1 MILLFA
7 SDFYKASL
15 YAMRGGMWSGRASRR
30 TQVNLT
36 LQKSKTSAGIG
47 TTAEHPLRKPER
59 RANQIPHPRFDSSY
73 CRAGTEACPY
83 TENFVASQAAC
94 DRQPAPTQT
103 NPNPQMCRPRGAQPH
118 SKNVRVLFPPLACR
132 SIDSHADTVSPSHFL
147 RLKQEPDTDTC
158 SP

>member
-1 MILLFA
+1 MIRLFA

-47 TTAEHPLRKPER
+47 TIAEHPLRKPER

-94 DRQPAPTQT
+94 DSPPTPTQT
-103 NPNPQMCRPRGAQPH
+103 NPNPPTCLPRGAQPH
-118 SKNVRVLFPPLACR
+118 SKNAHVPFQPPACPLA
-132 SIDSHADTVSPSHFL
+132 DSHVGTGSPAICC
-147 RLKQEPDTDTC
+147 D
-158 SP
+158 